1 MVGMDARRSNRPRPP
16 FHGWR
21 IVRGGCVI
29 QALHSG
35 LVFNAFALTAVA
47 LREEF
52 NWSASALGL
61 AFALNRA
68 ESGMLGPIQGWM
80 NDRFGPK
87 RVLQLGAAIMAVG
100 FLLFATLDT
109 LAEFYVYYLLVAL
122 GSSLAGF
129 LGITVA
135 IVHWF
140 ERKRSRALAYAQMG
154 FAVGG
159 VFAFLVGALIDTVGW
174 RTTALISAVLTLV
187 VILPL
192 AELFHRDPADVG
204 QHVDGTPPDELDEA
218 ANPLPATVSRVHF
231 TAAEALRSP
240 AFWYI
245 SIGHASA
252 LLVVGASMSHLGL
265 YLDEERHFSS
275 LHTAFVVGA
284 LPAMMG
290 AGQLLGGWLGDR
302 MDKRLLVTIAMLGH
316 GLGLLLLA
324 LATSWPLVWLFVVF
338 HGLAWGVRGPIQSSM
353 RADYFGAT
361 DFGKIMGWSSMVVM
375 LGMVAGPVLAG
386 VLRDA
391 TGSYVLGFII
401 LAAFAGLGSVW
412 FHLAKPP
419 ALPAR
424 AEGPAPAGGSTLPG
438 LAS

>member
-1 MVGMDARRSNRPRPP
+1 MVGMDARRSSRPRPP
-16 FHGWR
+16 FQGWR
-21 IVRGGCVI
+21 IVRGGFFI

-47 LREEF
+47 LQEEF
-52 NWSASALGL
+52 DWSASALGL

-68 ESGMLGPIQGWM
+68 ESGMLGPVQGWM

-87 RVLQLGAAIMAVG
+87 RVLQLGAGIMALG
-100 FLLFATLDT
+100 FVLFATLDS
-109 LAEFYVYYLLVAL
+109 LVEFYAYYLLVAL

-159 VFAFLVGALIDTVGW
+159 VFAFLVGALIEAAGW
-174 RTTALISAVLTLV
+174 RTTALISAALTLV

-192 AELFHRDPADVG
+192 AQAFHRDPADVG
-204 QHVDGTPPDELDEA
+204 QYVDGIPPDELDEQA
-218 ANPLPATVSRVHF
+218 DPLPTTVSRVHF
-231 TAAEALRSP
+231 TASEALRCP

-245 SIGHASA
+245 SLGHASA

-290 AGQLLGGWLGDR
+290 VGQLVGGWLGDR

-375 LGMVAGPVLAG
+375 IGMVAGPVLAG

-391 TGSYVLGFII
+391 TGSYVLGFMI
-401 LAAFAGLGSVW
+401 LGAFAGLGSVW

-419 ALPAR
+419 ALPER
-424 AEGPAPAGGSTLPG
+424 DDGPAPAGGSTLPG